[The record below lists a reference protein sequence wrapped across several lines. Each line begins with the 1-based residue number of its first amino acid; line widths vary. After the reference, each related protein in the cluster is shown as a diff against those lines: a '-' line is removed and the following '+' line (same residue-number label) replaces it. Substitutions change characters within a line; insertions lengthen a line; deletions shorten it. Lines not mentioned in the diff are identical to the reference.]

1 VALAPDIV
9 AAVAERLAARA
20 GLELPAWIVE
30 ARAQA
35 RIAARGCGAAE
46 YAALLDREARELDAL
61 IEAVRVGESRLFRH
75 RPQIDALLEA
85 VVPAL
90 RGRAAVRV
98 WSAGCAAGEEP
109 YTLAMVL
116 ARALPD
122 ADVAIFATDVSAE
135 ALAVA
140 AAASYPRAVLA
151 QVPEAYRACMIDDGD
166 RVRIA
171 PAIARLVR
179 FERANLLDGATPR
192 GCDLV
197 WCRNVLIYFTPEARR
212 RAIDRLVA
220 ATVPGGFVFIGY
232 SETLRDVAELDGL
245 RARDATYY
253 VRRARPRPATLVGV
267 GAPGDRRSAQLAVP
281 SAGERTPAPV
291 AVPSAVRDRRSAP
304 VAVPSAVS
312 DRRSSPAV
320 ADRTPPPALDRTP
333 PPALDRTPP
342 PIRIAER
349 PAMATERGPF
359 AASREATLALAGD
372 PRAAWLTGEL
382 SARLAL
388 PGLRTLIVDLDGAE
402 LLDDDLAPVLRRAS
416 AAARTAGIALE
427 LRASRPGARR
437 WLARHHLAEAAP

>member
-1 VALAPDIV
+1 MALAPDIV

-30 ARAQA
+30 ARAAA
-35 RIAARGCGAAE
+35 RIAARGCPAAD

-122 ADVAIFATDVSAE
+122 ADVTIHATDVSAE

-140 AAASYPRAVLA
+140 AAATYPRGALA
-151 QVPEAYRACMIDDGD
+151 HVPEAYRDLVIERGD
-166 RVRIA
+166 TVQVA

-232 SETLRDVAELDGL
+232 SETLRDVAELEGL

-253 VRRARPRPATLVGV
+253 VRRARARPATLVGV
-267 GAPGDRRSAQLAVP
+267 APPDRKSAQLAVP
-281 SAGERTPAPV
+281 IAVTDRKSAPVLDRTPAP
-291 AVPSAVRDRRSAP
+291 
-304 VAVPSAVS
+304 
-312 DRRSSPAV
+312 
-320 ADRTPPPALDRTP
+320 
-333 PPALDRTPP
+333 
-342 PIRIAER
+342 IRIADR
-349 PAMATERGPF
+349 PAVATERGPF
-359 AASREATLALAGD
+359 GAASEATLALAGN
-372 PRAAWLTGEL
+372 PAAPWLTQAL

-388 PGLRTLIVDLDGAE
+388 PGLRALTVDLDGAE
-402 LLDDDLAPVLRRAS
+402 LLDDDLAPVLRRAA
-416 AAARTAGIALE
+416 AAARIAGIALA

-437 WLARHHLAEAAP
+437 WLARHGLDEAAP